1 MKKHLGGVASGQETG
16 VLGVDQQVVLAQ
28 HHLGRVQRS
37 GVRRVSRYT
46 QEVVRWSP

>member
-1 MKKHLGGVASGQETG
+1 MKKHLGGMASSQEIG
-16 VLGVDQQVVLAQ
+16 VLRVDQEVMLAQ
-28 HHLGRVQRS
+28 HHLDRVQRS

>member
-16 VLGVDQQVVLAQ
+16 VLRVDQQVVLAQ
-28 HHLGRVQRS
+28 HHLDRGTEVRS
-37 GVRRVSRYT
+37 